1 MSELDGFFMD
11 RWSRARVLGREC
23 PAQQASK
30 VFALVAAD
38 QDEPPRSELAVV
50 RNAALRSSG
59 CVASPR
65 ARARADELARLPRAP
80 SLEQRQDR

>member
-50 RNAALRSSG
+50 RNPGCDRQDALHLLG
-59 CVASPR
+59 GR
-65 ARARADELARLPRAP
+65 AGSDEFARFPRAP
-80 SLEQRQDR
+80 SLEERKDR